1 MEGEDTGCS
10 AVVLSQRQGEEAGWG
25 NRNPTM
31 NAKSLAWESR
41 VRRIDEGSS
50 TEENNKAR

>member
-1 MEGEDTGCS
+1 MEGQDTGCG
-10 AVVLSQRQGEEAGWG
+10 AVVLSLRQGKQAGSG

-41 VRRIDEGSS
+41 VRH
-50 TEENNKAR
+50 